1 MKILVTGSR
10 GMLAHDLIPI
20 LRETHEVFAFSRETL
35 DITRRDQVYN
45 AIKETTPDLVINC
58 AAYTEV
64 DRAEEE
70 KDKAFLINGIGVQ
83 NLALVCS
90 DSAIPLCHISTDYV
104 FDGKKAAPYTPFDST
119 NPLNVYGESKLA
131 GEKYIQWIMNRFYII
146 RTSWLYGR
154 AGNNFV
160 ETVIRL
166 AKEQPVIRVVK
177 DQIGCPTSTM
187 SLSFA
192 VKRLIGTGSCGIYHF
207 TDDAEGGI
215 SWYVFAREIVSILG
229 LSTEV
234 APITSEE
241 FPRPAK
247 RPGYSVLDTGLFSMV
262 TGYSAI
268 NWKDALKDYLGR

>member
-10 GMLAHDLIPI
+10 GMLAHDLILI
-20 LRETHEVFAFSRETL
+20 LREAHEVFAFSRETL
-35 DITRRDQVYN
+35 DITRRGQVYN
-45 AIKETTPDLVINC
+45 AIKETEPDLVINC
-58 AAYTEV
+58 AAYTAV
-64 DRAEEE
+64 DRAEEDRE
-70 KDKAFLINGIGVQ
+70 KAFLINGIGVQ

-90 DSAIPLCHISTDYV
+90 DSTIPLCHISTDYV

-131 GEKYIQWIMNRFYII
+131 GEKYIQWIMNRFYIV

-166 AKEQPVIRVVK
+166 AKEQPVIRVVN
-177 DQIGCPTSTM
+177 DQIGSPTSTVT
-187 SLSFA
+187 LA
-192 VKRLIGTGSCGIYHF
+192 HAIKRLIETGACGIYHY
-207 TDDAEGGI
+207 TDDTGKGI
-215 SWYVFAREIVSILG
+215 SWYDFAREVVGILG
-229 LSTEV
+229 LNTEV
-234 APITSEE
+234 VPITSEE

-262 TGYSAI
+262 TGHSAI
-268 NWKDALKDYLGR
+268 SWKDALKDYLGR